1 MRLPGLVFDPF
12 VLWVIVASAAFGIF
26 VGAMPGLTAT
36 MATALLVPITFFMP
50 PVPALGAIVTA
61 TAMAIFAGDIPA
73 AMLRIPGTPA
83 SAAYTEESYAMSKK
97 GELDLNLGVNLV
109 FSVIGGLFG
118 VAILIV
124 CAPLLAEFA
133 INFSSFE
140 YFWLALLGLTCAVF
154 IATDAPL
161 KGFASLLFGLLINC
175 VGIDPAAG
183 FPRFTFGSVELLQG
197 ISFIP
202 AMIGMFAISE
212 LLRGVVSV
220 DQQGAVLYAERSA
233 TSSSAYGAC
242 AKRYWLNFFRG
253 SVIGVLIG
261 ALPGAGADIAAW
273 ISYAVS
279 KKFSKEP
286 EKFGTGH
293 VEGIVDATSANNSA
307 LGGAW
312 IPALVFGI
320 PGDSITAIVI
330 GVLYMKG
337 MNPGPT
343 VFLQNPQFIYAV
355 FIIFILANLLML
367 PLGWAAIKIGQAAP
381 ARAAQCAVA
390 DHLAVLR
397 RRLLRDDQLDLWHH
411 HHAGDGRGR
420 LAHGGARIPDRA
432 RDSRPRAWR
441 NARAELHDLDDQ
453 VRRVFPDFLRAADR
467 RDARRDDRAA
477 VGRDAVAFVAAAG
490 CGRDGA
496 GQPSRLNGTEA
507 MRGMRIGGVTSCAGR
522 PWD

>member
-1 MRLPGLVFDPF
+1 MDAFIAASVLVFDPF
-12 VLWVIVASAAFGIF
+12 VLWVIVASAAFGMF

-36 MATALLVPITFFMP
+36 MATALLIPVTFFMP

-73 AMLRIPGTPA
+73 ALLRIPGTPA
-83 SAAYTEESYAMSKK
+83 SAAYTDESYAMSKK

-109 FSVIGGLFG
+109 FSVIGGLVG

-124 CAPLLAEFA
+124 CAPVLAEFA

-140 YFWLALLGLTCAVF
+140 YFWLALLGLTCAIF

-161 KGFASLLFGLLINC
+161 KGLVSLLIGLSINC

-183 FPRFTFGSVELLQG
+183 YPRFTFGSVEMLQG
-197 ISFIP
+197 INFIP
-202 AMIGMFAISE
+202 AMIGMFAVSE
-212 LLRGVVSV
+212 LLRNVTAI
-220 DQQGAVLYAERSA
+220 DQQGAVLKQKIGNIFVGIWAVCR
-233 TSSSAYGAC
+233 
-242 AKRYWLNFFRG
+242 KYWVNFIRG
-253 SVIGVLIG
+253 SAIGVAIG

-286 EKFGTGH
+286 EKFGTGN

-307 LGGAW
+307 LAAAW

-367 PLGWAAIKIGQAAP
+367 PLGWLAIKWSKQILRVPRNVLVPVILLFCVVGSFAMTNSPYGIIVMLVMGIVGWIMEENGFPIAP
-381 ARAAQCAVA
+381 AI
-390 DHLAVLR
+390 LGLVLGEMLEQNFMTSMIKSDGSFLGFFER
-397 RRLLRDDQLDLWHH
+397 PIAGVLGVVTVLVWALMLW
-411 HHAGDGRGR
+411 
-420 LAHGGARIPDRA
+420 
-432 RDSRPRAWR
+432 
-441 NARAELHDLDDQ
+441 
-453 VRRVFPDFLRAADR
+453 
-467 RDARRDDRAA
+467 
-477 VGRDAVAFVAAAG
+477 
-490 CGRDGA
+490 
-496 GQPSRLNGTEA
+496 
-507 MRGMRIGGVTSCAGR
+507 RGMKKPVLAEIA
-522 PWD
+522 